1 MDGEIMDNNYYQV
14 ANFPV
19 PGTVAVVM
27 FLSIY
32 RVQIRQLELLRILG
46 YNTIVQYTQ
55 WFLFSSQGNQWL
67 DYVLFA
73 MNTNITLL
81 KSDTGYPSNSY
92 GVS

>member
-1 MDGEIMDNNYYQV
+1 MDNNYYQV

-46 YNTIVQYTQ
+46 YNNNCAIYPVIP
-55 WFLFSSQGNQWL
+55 FF
-67 DYVLFA
+67 
-73 MNTNITLL
+73 ITR
-81 KSDTGYPSNSY
+81 
-92 GVS
+92 